1 MKINDIIS
9 RVKAIYNKGIETD
22 DSRLSDRLVYDKL
35 KSTRSLLIKREID
48 KKRQVSDWIVQT
60 IPCFELV
67 TALPNDCTSCS
78 VPPAGCK
85 ILKSKNKL
93 PKPIQSVLG
102 PELESVTTMDG
113 NKIFSKTNWVKKR
126 YKSGDKYTSEVE
138 DYFIKDGHLFI
149 TTNSLLKYIAISGVF
164 EDPLAPIGLDACG
177 ETCINPLEQEFYLDG
192 HLTDAVV
199 EMTVQQLV
207 GVMKSMPED
216 AINNAVEDP
225 QRVSQPQR
233 QQQAPRRQ
241 Q

>member
-1 MKINDIIS
+1 MRINDIIS

-48 KKRQVSDWIVQT
+48 KKRQVSDWIVQS
-60 IPCFELV
+60 ISCFELV

-78 VPPAGCK
+78 IPPAGCK

-93 PKPIQSVLG
+93 PKPIQSVTG

-113 NKIFSKTNWVKKR
+113 DKVFSKTNWVKKR
-126 YKSGDKYTSEVE
+126 YKSGDKYTSAVE

-149 TTNSLLKYIAISGVF
+149 TTNSLLKYISISGVF
-164 EDPLAPIGLDACG
+164 EDPLEPLGVNGCEAP
-177 ETCINPLEQEFYLDG
+177 CINPLEQEFYLDG

-216 AINNAVEDP
+216 SFNNAVEDP

-233 QQQAPRRQ
+233 QAQRPQQ
-241 Q
+241 